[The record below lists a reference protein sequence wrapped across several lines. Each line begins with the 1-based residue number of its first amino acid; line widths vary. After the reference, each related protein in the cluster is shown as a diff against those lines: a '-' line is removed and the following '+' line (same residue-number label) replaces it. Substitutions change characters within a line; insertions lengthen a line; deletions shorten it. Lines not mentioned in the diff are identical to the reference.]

1 MIPTDKQY
9 TEKICNFLLLKNLNN
24 NFKEKY
30 VTTPLTINA
39 IKYGNQSV
47 LNVVELKKSPSF
59 KIIAPILTGIN
70 MKKEKSRAAFCV
82 KPPNIPPVK
91 VAPLRE
97 IPGSRAN
104 N

>member
-1 MIPTDKQY
+1 MIPTNKQY

-47 LNVVELKKSPSF
+47 LNVVELKK
-59 KIIAPILTGIN
+59 
-70 MKKEKSRAAFCV
+70 
-82 KPPNIPPVK
+82 
-91 VAPLRE
+91 
-97 IPGSRAN
+97 
-104 N
+104 